1 MIELRYDARLDAGI
15 YQTRLPMLFAS
26 GDEDAHTVSVALTRD
41 GEPEP
46 LAGQTVSAYFIR
58 ADGSTVLLG
67 GSASGNVASVTLDA
81 SCYVQPGGFSLF
93 IKVGQSGQTA
103 AVFWGV
109 GTVARST
116 TDTIVDP
123 SDTIPS
129 LAELLAQIDA
139 MEAATTAA
147 QSATSAANT
156 AAGAANT
163 AAGAANTAAGE
174 ATTAASA
181 ATTAAGEAN
190 SAAQQI
196 DNMSVS
202 AAGLAAGS
210 AATAVI
216 SEQGGGKH
224 IAFGIP
230 QGEKG
235 DAFTYDDFTPEQ
247 LEALTGPQGPQGETG
262 PQGATGATGATPE
275 ITIGTVTTGAPGTD
289 ASATITGTPEDPVL
303 NLQIPRGNPGAV
315 QTVNGN
321 EPDGQ
326 GNAQLD
332 GLIYETTAQA
342 LEAMSQQQQAALYQ
356 QGYRAIV
363 ATYNDT
369 VTMHALAEDGSLA
382 WVGCNEDTAQILD
395 NYDFG
400 IAQAGYGGTH
410 GTQAYAADRWKTNA
424 PSVSYNDGALSVTGG
439 TWSAEIR
446 QILANSEFIISQN
459 KWITFAIECS
469 SSMPTIYFGIFPA
482 DASGNFIDG
491 TYVTSWAG
499 VSSDMQT
506 YTVACK
512 IPTTAASVYVA
523 VNNPNEQSSAGTY
536 VIAKAACYLGCY
548 TVKTLPPWKEPD
560 QAEDVIN
567 CQRYFRPFPK
577 AAIAT
582 IDSPTSVNAHAAIN
596 PPMRSGVNPTVTM
609 TTGATANTISGTK
622 NVTPY
627 SKGTTSPD
635 SVSYIFNPSE
645 ALTQGTPATVTGING
660 WISSDL

>member
-81 SCYVQPGGFSLF
+81 SCYVQTGGFSLF

-235 DAFTYDDFTPEQ
+235 D
-247 LEALTGPQGPQGETG
+247 TGPQGPKGDTGATGSQGPKGDTGATG
-262 PQGATGATGATPE
+262 PQGPKGDTGATGPQ
-275 ITIGTVTTGAPGTD
+275 GPKGDTGA
-289 ASATITGTPEDPVL
+289 TG
-303 NLQIPRGNPGAV
+303 PRGEKGDTGATGPQGPKGEPGAV
-315 QTVNGN
+315 QTVNGKQ
-321 EPDGQ
+321 PDVD
-326 GNAQLD
+326 GNVPLD
-332 GLIYETTAQA
+332 GLIYPTTAQV
-342 LEAMSQQQQAALYQ
+342 LEAMSQEQQAALYQ

-382 WVGCNEDTAQILD
+382 WVGCNEDITNLLD
-395 NYDFG
+395 NPGFA

-459 KWITFAIECS
+459 KWITFAIEYS
-469 SSMPTIYFGIFPA
+469 SSMPAIYFGIFPA

-491 TYVTSWAG
+491 AYVTLWAN
-499 VSSDMQT
+499 VSNDMQT
-506 YTVACK
+506 YAITCK

-523 VNNPNEQSSAGTY
+523 VNNPNEQSSEGTY

-627 SKGTTSPD
+627 SQGTTSPD